1 MRPSGFEKA
10 ITIFAAG
17 LIGIAAFTV
26 LVNKTSKTK
35 TVLTGLGSATSSS
48 LSAAEGRG

>member
-1 MRPSGFEKA
+1 MSTAEKA
-10 ITIFAAG
+10 ITIFAGG
-17 LIGIAAFTV
+17 LILVAVATV

-35 TVLTGLGSATSSS
+35 TVLTGLGGATSSS